1 MSSSFTNSF
10 NNQMNLSQESQFSF
24 LKRYH
29 TCEAST
35 QTTII
40 METMIRNGSQVF
52 RNPQTLEKNKNNIV
66 ITCHHMAITWSSHIA
81 RLSHITCHLASYC
94 YHTSHGP
101 HMHNTY
107 QYHMI
112 MAYHM

>member
-1 MSSSFTNSF
+1 MSSLFTNSF

-24 LKRYH
+24 LNRYYA
-29 TCEAST
+29 CEAST

-52 RNPQTLEKNKNNIV
+52 RNPQTLERNKNNIV
-66 ITCHHMAITWSSHIA
+66 ITCHMSSYGYHMVISH
-81 RLSHITCHLASYC
+81 HKVITCHLASYC

-101 HMHNTY
+101 HINNTC
-107 QYHMI
+107 QYHMV